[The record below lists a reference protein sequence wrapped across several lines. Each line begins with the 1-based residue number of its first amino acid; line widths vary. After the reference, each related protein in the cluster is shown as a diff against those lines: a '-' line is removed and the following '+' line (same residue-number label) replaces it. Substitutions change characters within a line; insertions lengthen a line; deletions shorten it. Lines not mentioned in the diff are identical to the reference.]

1 MSIRKICIVNGD
13 DFGAS
18 DGINRGIIE
27 AFTNGILT
35 SASLMINMPRAEEA
49 IAMSAEHSGLSVG
62 LHVNFTNETDPVIDV
77 NDTQAA
83 KNELY
88 RQLQLFEDRFG
99 HPPSHLDSHH
109 NVHRMPNLT
118 PLFIEV
124 AERYTLPLREHSPVR
139 YYSNFYGRWDGE
151 SHPEHISASQLVHVL
166 ETEVGSGLT
175 ELACHPGYVTDDF
188 RSEYSIE
195 RELELRSLCDPKVR
209 QRVSE
214 LNIELLNFIE
224 ARNLLER
231 LATND
236 SGT

>member
-1 MSIRKICIVNGD
+1 M
-13 DFGAS
+13 
-18 DGINRGIIE
+18 
-27 AFTNGILT
+27 
-35 SASLMINMPRAEEA
+35 
-49 IAMSAEHSGLSVG
+49 
-62 LHVNFTNETDPVIDV
+62 
-77 NDTQAA
+77 
-83 KNELY
+83 
-88 RQLQLFEDRFG
+88 
-99 HPPSHLDSHH
+99 
-109 NVHRMPNLT
+109 
-118 PLFIEV
+118 
-124 AERYTLPLREHSPVR
+124 R

-166 ETEVGSGLT
+166 ETEIGSGLT

-224 ARNLLER
+224 ARDLFER
-231 LATND
+231 LATSD

>member
-1 MSIRKICIVNGD
+1 VSIRKICIVNGD

-35 SASLMINMPRAEEA
+35 SASLMINMPQAEEA

-109 NVHRMPNLT
+109 NVHRMSNLT

-124 AERYTLPLREHSPVR
+124 AERYTLPLREHSPAR

-188 RSEYSIE
+188 HSEYSVE

-231 LATND
+231 LATSD